1 MCLGI
6 PARVV
11 EAAAGHDD
19 LAQVDMAGT
28 PRLVNVGL
36 LDSPP
41 VPGDWILVH
50 LGFALSAMTEQEA
63 HEALAELDLMA
74 EERTGRT
81 EEAMP

>member
-50 LGFALSAMTEQEA
+50 LGFALSVMTEQEA